1 MGYNVKFDN
10 GLSVTF
16 DTPPTEADIEEAY
29 AHVSKQQTSG
39 TAAFGKS
46 AVESTLPSLGG
57 LAGGVAAI
65 SYGAPLIAGASAVPV
80 AGPVLGPVT
89 ALGLGLTGAYGGST
103 AVEKMQEAATSLVPE
118 TMKERFGFGKQQ
130 RELETQQNPNLSFA
144 GRLAPNLL
152 AFRPGAV
159 APIVDAAGKQ
169 IMGANAQRLAMG
181 GIGGGIEAGSQLLS
195 GQPLDPAHIAMASIV
210 QGVATNPTAFGRKFM
225 GRFEAPTAAKSKA
238 DAMEQQ
244 QKDLDVS
251 TAPTGLP
258 EQFAGMTKESPM
270 DRMTRDLGG
279 EPFAPAE
286 EFTPMSQMAKDLTTE
301 RSTPEQRRAQD
312 ILDERQKQM
321 EFEVARTA
329 RPELNAAELQRRE
342 AAPTGYQEHLSA
354 QEEAAKVERQRRDS
368 ELAQAAGAGEQA
380 SLFEPHANMHRAYE
394 EVFAQTPEGVRPFS
408 FNEFKETLQ
417 NLAKEPGTA
426 FNLPEDM
433 KAAYQDYLN
442 HPGGGQGDLFGA
454 HAILQ
459 ATSHRNWGD
468 LTPQE
473 KAAATKALN
482 KIGPISEAMTERM
495 SLQEATGQLLD
506 VLMSKNDMNLL
517 PDDRKLLPAVL
528 DFARALF
535 DAGYKTLAE
544 AMAHANQVLGEGW
557 QAVADKLAD
566 AFKVVRSEQILS
578 GETIPDNTPAEQIIK
593 KAVGEKDSNVFTYL
607 QSGSTLTA
615 MKTNSTIIR
624 DVGRIVQNG
633 TKKAD
638 LAIRNF
644 IFPIEKSL
652 GSMNSKEL
660 VELHEIFKKEAF
672 SNKAFDST
680 ILEQNLSIKQLEAYS
695 RIREMYDDTLAAQNV
710 VRQSKGQPL
719 VSAKEA
725 YMSSRWQGAF
735 RQPVRD
741 ANGHLA
747 WYLASDSKIG
757 IKAQADAL
765 LKQMPELMVD
775 YAEGHS
781 VSLQGNK
788 TDLQSAYTT
797 MLDIAGRDDPVVLA
811 LKKAVEEQTVMETEF
826 TLAQTKH
833 FKKKSNIRGFVGDR
847 PGYGGL
853 SESLA
858 FFEEQ
863 IQYGKNAYNW
873 TEMQKAGDIVKDV
886 LANPVLRDEQPNN
899 IKYAREYFK
908 NALGQGQSQVTRAI
922 EDSLRKGLGTTSD
935 AFSSGIG
942 KAKSYFILDKLSV
955 SAGFTLTQFIQ
966 LGSILPY
973 LTDLRAKGYKG
984 NPVTAVML
992 GAPTGMAMGFAHY
1005 LKSTGHEYMN
1015 KLPDQFTKDMF
1026 LYAEENGVTTRSV
1039 YDESQLSS
1047 NFGLMGKAANAL
1059 SKTLTVPDAFTRGV
1073 AFATYAHMLKSSGMY
1088 KDQIALFQKAEELVN
1103 TAMVDYRQTER
1114 PMVFSKLGTAGN
1126 ALNTLQT
1133 YPMNFYNQYTYFI
1146 GEATKGN
1153 YGPLLAAIGVQYLT
1167 AGAMGVPYI
1176 EDTNK
1181 LFTWIKDNAL
1191 PADVWASMEDS
1202 PFLRDPKTWAID
1214 TFGRSSVYG
1223 ALSETTGLGLTSRV
1237 AAPGVGGMLQAP
1249 GGPAIDVAKQAVSAG
1264 KALMDPT
1271 SREKTAQA
1279 VMNILPSGVQGAYEM
1294 APANA
1299 GITYQ
1304 QRPGGR
1310 VGVFKTTDI
1319 GNKDVAFVRTPE
1331 EVELR
1336 RMTGLKSQRE
1346 VVERD
1351 LTYQANKELR
1361 LYNEKG
1367 GELVN
1372 MAVVAQMKG
1381 DMKRFG
1387 ELNKLYTRLKGEPIT
1402 NDQIFKKAMEKAM
1415 TDKESMMLKAA
1426 NGTNA
1431 RQLIEAAR
1439 LRNRLE
1445 AE

>member
-10 GLSVTF
+10 GYSVTF

-29 AHVSKQQTSG
+29 AHVSKPQTSG
-39 TAAFGKS
+39 AAAFGKS
-46 AVESTLPSLGG
+46 AVESTLPSMGG
-57 LAGGVAAI
+57 LAGGVAAM
-65 SYGAPLIAGASAVPV
+65 SYGAPLIAGAAATPIPG
-80 AGPVLGPVT
+80 AAPLT
-89 ALGLGLTGAYGGST
+89 ALGLGLAGAYGGST
-103 AVEKMQEAATSLVPE
+103 AVEKLQEAGTSLIPE
-118 TMKERFGFGKQQ
+118 TMKESLGFGKKQ
-130 RELETQQNPNLSFA
+130 RALETQQHPNLSFA
-144 GRLAPNLL
+144 GGLAPNLL

-181 GIGGGIEAGSQLLS
+181 GIGGTIEAGSQLLS
-195 GQPLDPAHIAMASIV
+195 GQPLDPAHIAIAAAV
-210 QGVATNPTAFGRKFM
+210 QGAATNPTAFGRKFM

-238 DAMEQQ
+238 DVMDQQ
-244 QKDLDVS
+244 QKALDTTPPV
-251 TAPTGLP
+251 TLP
-258 EQFAGMTKESPM
+258 EQFAGLQKESPM
-270 DRMTRDLGG
+270 DRMTRELGG

-286 EFTPMSQMAKDLTTE
+286 EFTPMSQMAKDLTAE
-301 RSTPEQRRAQD
+301 RSTPEQRRAQE
-312 ILDERQKQM
+312 LLEERQKQM
-321 EFEVARTA
+321 EFEVKRTA
-329 RPELNAAELQRRE
+329 VPELRAAELQRNE
-342 AAPTGYQEHLSA
+342 AAPTGYKEHLQA
-354 QEEAAKVERQRRDS
+354 QEEAAKQQRQQRDS

-380 SLFEPHANMHRAYE
+380 SLFEPHTNMHRAYE
-394 EVFAQTPEGVRPFS
+394 EVFAQTPEGVRPFT
-408 FNEFKETLQ
+408 FNEFKETLE
-417 NLAKEPGTA
+417 NLSKEPGTA
-426 FNLPEDM
+426 FQLPEDL
-433 KAAYQDYLN
+433 KSAYQDYLN

-454 HAILQ
+454 HAVLHS
-459 ATSHRNWGD
+459 TSHKNWGE

-473 KAAATKALN
+473 KAAATRALN
-482 KIGPISEAMTERM
+482 KIGPISESMTERM

-506 VLMSKNDMNLL
+506 ILMSKNDMNLMQ
-517 PDDRKLLPAVL
+517 DDRKLLPAVME
-528 DFARALF
+528 FARALF

-544 AMAHANQVLGEGW
+544 AMAHANHVLGEGW
-557 QAVADKLAD
+557 QAVADKLAE

-578 GETIPDNTPAEQIIK
+578 GESIPDNTPAEQIIK
-593 KAVGEKDSNVFTYL
+593 KAAGEKDSNTFTYF

-615 MKTNSTIIR
+615 MKTGSTIIR
-624 DVGRIVQNG
+624 EVGRIVQNAG
-633 TKKAD
+633 KRAD

-644 IFPIEKSL
+644 VFPTEKAL
-652 GSMNSKEL
+652 GSMSSQEIS
-660 VELHEIFKKEAF
+660 ELHEIFKKEAF
-672 SNKAFDST
+672 NNQAFDSS

-695 RIREMYDDTLAAQNV
+695 RMREMFDETLAAQNV

-719 VSAKEA
+719 ISAKEA

-741 ANGHLA
+741 ADGNLA
-747 WYLASDSKIG
+747 WYLASDSKAG

-765 LKQMPELMVD
+765 LKQMPGLKVD

-797 MLDIAGRDDPVVLA
+797 MLDMLGRDDPAVQA
-811 LKKAVEEQTVMETEF
+811 MKKAVEEQTVMETEF

-833 FKKKSNIRGFVGDR
+833 FKKKANIRGFVGDR
-847 PGYGGL
+847 PGFGGL

-863 IQYGKNAYNW
+863 IQYAKNAFNW

-886 LANPVLRDEQPNN
+886 LSNPVLRDEQPNN

-908 NALGQGQSQVTRAI
+908 NALGQGQSQVTRSLEDAI
-922 EDSLRKGLGTTSD
+922 RKGLGTTSD

-942 KAKSYFILDKLSV
+942 KAKSYFILDKLSA
-955 SAGFTLTQFIQ
+955 SAGFTLAQFIQ
-966 LGSILPY
+966 LGNVLPY
-973 LTDLRAKGYKG
+973 LTDLHAKGYKG

-1005 LKSTGHEYMN
+1005 LKATGHEYMN

-1047 NFGLMGKAANAL
+1047 SFGVAGKATNLL
-1059 SKTLTVPDAFTRGV
+1059 SKTLTIPDAFTRGV
-1073 AFATYAHMLKSSGMY
+1073 AFATYAHMLKSSGAY
-1088 KDQIALFQKAEELVN
+1088 KDQRALFQHAEELVN
-1103 TAMVDYRQTER
+1103 AAMVDYRQTER
-1114 PMVFSKLGTAGN
+1114 PMVFSKLGTTGN

-1133 YPMNFYNQYTYFI
+1133 YPMNFYNQYSYML
-1146 GEATKGN
+1146 GEAKKGN
-1153 YGPLLAAIGVQYLT
+1153 YGPLAAAIGVQYLT
-1167 AGAMGVPYI
+1167 AGAMGVPYV
-1176 EDTNK
+1176 EDTYK

-1237 AAPGVGGMLQAP
+1237 SAPGVGGMLQAP
-1249 GGPAIDVAKQAVSAG
+1249 GGPVVEVGKQAISAG
-1264 KALMDPT
+1264 KAVLDPT
-1271 SREKTAQA
+1271 NKEKTAQA
-1279 VMNILPSGVQGAYEM
+1279 IMNILPSGVQGAYEM
-1294 APANA
+1294 APSNA

-1310 VGVFKTTDI
+1310 VGVFKSTDI
-1319 GNKDVAFVRTPE
+1319 GNKDVAYVRTPE

-1336 RMTGLKSQRE
+1336 RLTGLKSQRE

-1387 ELNKLYTRLKGEPIT
+1387 ELDRLYTRLKGQPIT
-1402 NDQIFKKAMEKAM
+1402 TDQIFNKAMEKAM
-1415 TDKESMMLKAA
+1415 TDKESLMLKSTK
-1426 NGTNA
+1426 GTNP
-1431 RQLIEAAR
+1431 RQLIEAAK

>member
-10 GLSVTF
+10 GYSVTF
-16 DTPPTEADIEEAY
+16 DTKPTDADIEEAY

-39 TAAFGKS
+39 AAAFGKS
-46 AVESTLPSLGG
+46 AIESTLPSLGG
-57 LAGGVAAI
+57 LAGGVSAM
-65 SYGAPLIAGASAVPV
+65 SYGAPLIAGAAATPIPG
-80 AGPVLGPVT
+80 AAPLT
-89 ALGLGLTGAYGGST
+89 ALGLGLAGAYGGSA
-103 AVEKMQEAATSLVPE
+103 AVEKLQEAATSLVPE
-118 TMKERFGFGKQQ
+118 TMKERFGFGKKQ
-130 RELETQQNPNLSFA
+130 RELETQQHPNLSFA
-144 GRLAPNLL
+144 GGLAPNLL

-169 IMGANAQRLAMG
+169 IMGAGAQRAAMG
-181 GIGGGIEAGSQLLS
+181 GIGGAIEAGSELLG
-195 GQPLDPAHIAMASIV
+195 GQPLDPYHIAIAAGI

-225 GRFEAPTAAKSKA
+225 GRFEAPSAAKSKA
-238 DAMEQQ
+238 DAMDQQ
-244 QKDLDVS
+244 QKALDVS
-251 TAPTGLP
+251 TTPITQTG
-258 EQFAGMTKESPM
+258 EGINAKSQFA
-270 DRMTRDLGG
+270 DLAKAAQ
-279 EPFAPAE
+279 EPFTEPHVFDTQTGFA
-286 EFTPMSQMAKDLTTE
+286 DLVKQE
-301 RSTPEQRRAQD
+301 MEQRRVQD
-312 ILDERQKQM
+312 VVDERQRQL
-321 EFEVARTA
+321 EFDVKRQAV
-329 RPELNAAELQRRE
+329 PELNAAELQRRE
-342 AAPTGYQEHLSA
+342 AAPTGYKEHIQA
-354 QEEAAKVERQRRDS
+354 QEEEAKQRRQQRDS

-380 SLFEPHANMHRAYE
+380 SLFEPHTNMHRAYTEMFAKTE
-394 EVFAQTPEGVRPFS
+394 EGKRPFTVKEFEQTLRALS
-408 FNEFKETLQ
+408 EQEGTTFNM
-417 NLAKEPGTA
+417 
-426 FNLPEDM
+426 PENIQE
-433 KAAYQDYLN
+433 AYKDYIS
-442 HPGGGQGDLFGA
+442 HISPEQGDLFNA
-454 HAILQ
+454 HATLQ
-459 ATSHRNWGD
+459 ATSHKNWGD

-506 VLMSKNDMNLL
+506 ILMSKNDMNLL
-517 PDDRKLLPAVL
+517 PDNRKLLPAVM

-544 AMAHANQVLGEGW
+544 AMAHANQILGEGW
-557 QAVADKLAD
+557 QAIADKLAE
-566 AFKVVRSEQILS
+566 AFKVVRSEQMLS

-593 KAVGEKDSNVFTYL
+593 KAAGEKDSNVFTYA

-615 MKTNSTIIR
+615 MKTGSTIIR
-624 DVGRIVQNG
+624 EVGRIVQNA
-633 TKKAD
+633 TKRAD

-644 IFPIEKSL
+644 VFPTEKAL
-652 GSMNSKEL
+652 GKMSSQEIS
-660 VELHEIFKKEAF
+660 ELHEIFKKEAF
-672 SNKAFDST
+672 NEKAFDTS

-695 RIREMYDDTLAAQNV
+695 RMREMFDETLAAQNV
-710 VRQSKGQPL
+710 VRQAKGQPL
-719 VSAKEA
+719 ISAKEA

-741 ANGHLA
+741 ANGNLA
-747 WYLASDSKIG
+747 WYLASDSKRG

-765 LKQMPELMVD
+765 LKEMPELKVD
-775 YAEGHS
+775 YSEGHS

-847 PGYGGL
+847 PGHGGL

-863 IQYGKNAYNW
+863 IQYAKNAFNW

-886 LANPVLRDEQPNN
+886 LSNPVLRDEQPNN

-908 NALGQGQSQVTRAI
+908 NALGQGQSQVTRAL
-922 EDSLRKGLGTTSD
+922 EDAIRKGLGTTSD
-935 AFSSGIG
+935 AFSNGIG
-942 KAKSYFILDKLSV
+942 KAKSYFILDKLSASV
-955 SAGFTLTQFIQ
+955 GFTMAQFIQ
-966 LGSILPY
+966 LSNVLPY
-973 LTDLRAKGYKG
+973 LTDLHAKGYKG

-1005 LKSTGHEYMN
+1005 LKATGHEYMN

-1047 NFGLMGKAANAL
+1047 SFGVAGKAANLL

-1073 AFATYAHMLKSSGMY
+1073 AFATYAHMLKSSGAY
-1088 KDQIALFQKAEELVN
+1088 KDQKALFQHAEELVN
-1103 TAMVDYRQTER
+1103 AAMVDYRQTER
-1114 PMVFSKLGTAGN
+1114 PMVFSKLGTTGN

-1133 YPMNFYNQYTYFI
+1133 YPMNFYNQYSYML
-1146 GEATKGN
+1146 GEAKKGN
-1153 YGPLLAAIGVQYLT
+1153 YGPLAAAIGVQYLT
-1167 AGAMGVPYI
+1167 AGAMGIPYV
-1176 EDTNK
+1176 EDTYK

-1191 PADVWASMEDS
+1191 PADVWAGMEDS

-1237 AAPGVGGMLQAP
+1237 SAPGVGGMIQAP

-1264 KALMDPT
+1264 KALLDPT

-1279 VMNILPSGVQGAYEM
+1279 VMNILPSGLQGAYEM
-1294 APANA
+1294 SPSNV

-1310 VGVFKTTDI
+1310 VGVYKTTDI
-1319 GNKDVAFVRTPE
+1319 GNKDVAYVRTPE

-1336 RMTGLKSQRE
+1336 RLTGLKSQRE
-1346 VVERD
+1346 TVERD

-1372 MAVVAQMKG
+1372 MAVVAQMRG
-1381 DMKRFG
+1381 DMKKFG
-1387 ELNKLYTRLKGEPIT
+1387 ELDRLYTRLKGQPIT
-1402 NDQIFKKAMEKAM
+1402 QDQIFKKAMEKAM
-1415 TDKESMMLKAA
+1415 TDKESLMLKAA
-1426 NGTNA
+1426 SGTNA
-1431 RQLIEAAR
+1431 RQLLEAAK

>member
-57 LAGGVAAI
+57 LAGGVSAM
-65 SYGAPLIAGASAVPV
+65 SYGAPLIAGATAVPV

-89 ALGLGLTGAYGGST
+89 ALGLGLAGAYAGSGT
-103 AVEKMQEAATSLVPE
+103 VEKLQEAATSLVPE
-118 TMKERFGFGKQQ
+118 TMKERFGFGKKQ
-130 RELETQQNPNLSFA
+130 RELEAQQHPTASFLGGLS
-144 GRLAPNLL
+144 PNLL

-169 IMGANAQRLAMG
+169 IMGAGAQRLAMG
-181 GIGGGIEAGSQLLS
+181 GIGGTIEAGSQLLN
-195 GQPLDPAHIAMASIV
+195 GQSLDPLHIAIAAGF

-225 GRFEAPTAAKSKA
+225 GRFEAPNAAKSKA
-238 DAMEQQ
+238 DTMDQQ
-244 QKDLDVS
+244 QKALDVS
-251 TAPTGLP
+251 TAPITQTG
-258 EQFAGMTKESPM
+258 EGINAKSQFA
-270 DRMTRDLGG
+270 DLAKAAQ
-279 EPFAPAE
+279 EPFTEPHVFDTQTGFA
-286 EFTPMSQMAKDLTTE
+286 DLVKQE
-301 RSTPEQRRAQD
+301 MDQRRVQD
-312 ILDERQKQM
+312 VVDERQRQL
-321 EFEVARTA
+321 EFDVKRQAV
-329 RPELNAAELQRRE
+329 PELNAAELQRRE
-342 AAPTGYQEHLSA
+342 AAPTGYKEHIQA
-354 QEEAAKVERQRRDS
+354 QEEEAKQRRQQRDS

-426 FNLPEDM
+426 YKLPEDM

-459 ATSHRNWGD
+459 STSHRNWGD
-468 LTPQE
+468 LSPQE

-517 PDDRKLLPAVL
+517 PDDRKLLPAML

-544 AMAHANQVLGEGW
+544 AMAHANQILGEGW
-557 QAVADKLAD
+557 QAVADKLAE
-566 AFKVVRSEQILS
+566 AFKVVRSEQMLS

-593 KAVGEKDSNVFTYL
+593 KAAGEKDSNIFTYL

-615 MKTNSTIIR
+615 MKTGSTVIR
-624 DVGRIVQNG
+624 EVGRIVQNA
-633 TKKAD
+633 TKRAD

-644 IFPIEKSL
+644 VFPTEKAL
-652 GSMNSKEL
+652 GKMSSQEIS
-660 VELHEIFKKEAF
+660 ELHEIFKKEAF
-672 SNKAFDST
+672 NEKAFDST

-695 RIREMYDDTLAAQNV
+695 RMREMFDETLAAQNV

-719 VSAKEA
+719 ISAKEA

-741 ANGHLA
+741 ANGKLA
-747 WYLASDSKIG
+747 WYLASDSKLG

-765 LKQMPELMVD
+765 LKQMPELKVD
-775 YAEGHS
+775 YSEGHS

-788 TDLQSAYTT
+788 TDLQSAYST

-847 PGYGGL
+847 PGHAGL

-863 IQYGKNAYNW
+863 IQYAKNAFNW

-886 LANPVLRDEQPNN
+886 LSNPVLRDEQPNN

-908 NALGQGQSQVTRAI
+908 NALGQGQSQVTRAL
-922 EDSLRKGLGTTSD
+922 EDSIRKGLGTTSD

-942 KAKSYFILDKLSV
+942 KAKSYFILDKLSA
-955 SAGFTLTQFIQ
+955 SAGFTLAQFIQ
-966 LGSILPY
+966 LGNVLPY
-973 LTDLRAKGYKG
+973 LTDLHAKGYKG

-1005 LKSTGHEYMN
+1005 LKATGHEYMN

-1047 NFGLMGKAANAL
+1047 SFGVAGKAANLL

-1073 AFATYAHMLKSSGMY
+1073 AFATYAHMLKSSGAY
-1088 KDQIALFQKAEELVN
+1088 KDQKALFQHAEELVN
-1103 TAMVDYRQTER
+1103 AAMVDYRQTER
-1114 PMVFSKLGTAGN
+1114 PMVFSKLGTTGN

-1133 YPMNFYNQYTYFI
+1133 YPMNFYNQYSYML
-1146 GEATKGN
+1146 GEAKKGN
-1153 YGPLLAAIGVQYLT
+1153 YGPIAAAIGVQYLT
-1167 AGAMGVPYI
+1167 AGAMGLPYL
-1176 EDTNK
+1176 EDTYK

-1191 PADVWASMEDS
+1191 PADVWAKMEDS

-1214 TFGRSSVYG
+1214 SFGRSSVYG
-1223 ALSETTGLGLTSRV
+1223 FLSETTGLGLTSRV
-1237 AAPGVGGMLQAP
+1237 SAPGAGGMIQAP
-1249 GGPAIDVAKQAVSAG
+1249 GGPVIDVAKQAISAG
-1264 KALMDPT
+1264 TALLDPT
-1271 SREKTAQA
+1271 NREKAAQA
-1279 VMNILPSGVQGAYEM
+1279 VMDILPSGVQGAYEM
-1294 APANA
+1294 APSNA
-1299 GITYQ
+1299 GVTYQ

-1387 ELNKLYTRLKGEPIT
+1387 ELNKLYTRLKGQPIT
-1402 NDQIFKKAMEKAM
+1402 TDQVFNKAMEKAM

-1431 RQLIEAAR
+1431 RQLIEAAK

>member
-57 LAGGVAAI
+57 LAGGVAAM
-65 SYGAPLIAGASAVPV
+65 SYGAPLIAGAAATPIPG
-80 AGPVLGPVT
+80 AAPLT
-89 ALGLGLTGAYGGST
+89 ALGLGLAGAYGGSA
-103 AVEKMQEAATSLVPE
+103 AVEKLQGAATSLVPE
-118 TMKERFGFGKQQ
+118 TMKERFGFGKKQ
-130 RELETQQNPNLSFA
+130 RELETQQYPNLSFA
-144 GRLAPNLL
+144 GGLAPNLL

-181 GIGGGIEAGSQLLS
+181 GIGGTIEAGSQLLS
-195 GQPLDPAHIAMASIV
+195 GQPLDPAHIAIAAAV
-210 QGVATNPTAFGRKFM
+210 QGAATNPTAFGRKFM

-251 TAPTGLP
+251 TTTPLNRTG
-258 EQFAGMTKESPM
+258 EDINAKSQYA
-270 DRMTRDLGG
+270 DLAKAAQ
-279 EPFAPAE
+279 EPFTEPSVFDTQTGFA
-286 EFTPMSQMAKDLTTE
+286 DLVKQE
-301 RSTPEQRRAQD
+301 MDQRRVQD
-312 ILDERQKQM
+312 IINERQTQL
-321 EFEVARTA
+321 EFDVARQA

-342 AAPTGYQEHLSA
+342 AAPTGYAEHVQA
-354 QEEAAKVERQRRDS
+354 QEEAAKQQRQQRDS

-394 EVFAQTPEGVRPFS
+394 EVFAQTPEGVRPFT
-408 FNEFKETLQ
+408 FNEFKETLS

-459 ATSHRNWGD
+459 STSHRNWGD

-506 VLMSKNDMNLL
+506 ILMSKNDMNLM

-593 KAVGEKDSNVFTYL
+593 KAAGEKDSNVFTYF

-615 MKTNSTIIR
+615 MKTGSTVIR
-624 DVGRIVQNG
+624 EVGRIVQNA
-633 TKKAD
+633 TKRAD

-652 GSMNSKEL
+652 GSMDSKEL

-672 SNKAFDST
+672 NEKAFDTS

-695 RIREMYDDTLAAQNV
+695 RMREMFDDTLAAQNV

-741 ANGHLA
+741 ANGKLA
-747 WYLASDSKIG
+747 WYLASDSKAG
-757 IKAQADAL
+757 IKAQAAAL
-765 LKQMPELMVD
+765 LKQMPELKVD

-811 LKKAVEEQTVMETEF
+811 LKKAVEEQTVVETEF

-908 NALGQGQSQVTRAI
+908 NALGQGQSQVTRAL

-935 AFSSGIG
+935 AFSNGIG

-966 LGSILPY
+966 LSNVLPY
-973 LTDLRAKGYKG
+973 LTDLHAKGYKG

-1047 NFGLMGKAANAL
+1047 NFGLMGKVANAL

-1073 AFATYAHMLKSSGMY
+1073 AFATYAHMLKSSGAY
-1088 KDQIALFQKAEELVN
+1088 KDQKALFQHAEELVN
-1103 TAMVDYRQTER
+1103 GSMVDYRQTER
-1114 PMVFSKLGTAGN
+1114 PMVFSKLGTSGN

-1133 YPMNFYNQYTYFI
+1133 YPMNFYNQYSYFI
-1146 GEATKGN
+1146 GEAKKGN
-1153 YGPLLAAIGVQYLT
+1153 YGPLAAAIGVQYLT
-1167 AGAMGVPYI
+1167 AGAMGVPYV
-1176 EDTNK
+1176 EDTYK

-1237 AAPGVGGMLQAP
+1237 SAPGVGGMIQAP

-1387 ELNKLYTRLKGEPIT
+1387 ELNKLYTRLKGQPIT
-1402 NDQIFKKAMEKAM
+1402 TDQVFNKAMEKAM

-1431 RQLIEAAR
+1431 RQLLEAAR